1 MTAYR
6 MIFHFS
12 IEIYVVGGEST
23 TITTTE
29 HNNIWDLRKREWWR
43 IICFPLYFSIMYIV
57 ETFLLCL
64 LSIMLCVSN
73 SISLPPSL
81 PSWIAE
87 WENGKILFKIC
98 MSLRSMQRIR
108 VCTFPTWAD
117 YNGGV
122 NKVLR
127 DWTRHVDDYDENVPN
142 NRHEEEVSLF
152 WIIIFLEVNAI
163 IVKL

>member
-1 MTAYR
+1 
-6 MIFHFS
+6 
-12 IEIYVVGGEST
+12 
-23 TITTTE
+23 
-29 HNNIWDLRKREWWR
+29 
-43 IICFPLYFSIMYIV
+43 
-57 ETFLLCL
+57 
-64 LSIMLCVSN
+64 
-73 SISLPPSL
+73 
-81 PSWIAE
+81 
-87 WENGKILFKIC
+87 

-122 NKVLR
+122 NKGLR

-142 NRHEEEVSLF
+142 NHHEEEVSLF